1 MKQTIAFGLS
11 MATLASAMPRQNEAR
26 QLQNLQL
33 VCDGVPISTDVA
45 GQPILPLP
53 TSNPIGGVVSGISY
67 VLPQPTAMPDINT
80 LISRIVSEV
89 LATATGAINPTA
101 VTSII
106 GDVLPTDPAAI
117 LDPINS
123 AASSI
128 IAGLPTGGVSNPT
141 AIIDPIVGAATSI
154 IGDVLPQPTGGL
166 PTAVIDPIL
175 SVASSVLGGLPVNP
189 TGALDPTAIID
200 PILSVATSVIGG
212 VIPEVTG
219 APLESAIGSLPG
231 AVVSAVNSIIP
242 PLESA
247 VAGLPTSLIG
257 NVIPLPT
264 AAPVVSAIESLP
276 SAVVSAVN
284 SILPPLESA
293 VAGLPTI
300 LPGTDGPA
308 CSLVP
313 AVSAPGILE
322 PVVSAVDAIITPLP
336 SAVGSILAPVPG
348 IVQPVVSAVTAI
360 VAPVGTAVAGV
371 VSPVASV
378 VEGVVGGVVGG
389 LLGGG
394 APAPPATSTLVPVV
408 ATPAPAVSTL
418 LTVVS
423 PVVPAPPAPT
433 LAPRVPFCCSLLAL
447 GAVSSTCT
455 VTTSAAL
462 CVGLKKFCVSASLTL
477 VSFFSGLLLKLGLI
491 VHRVPHTTSANLPA
505 SPPFW
510 ACFNLKQ
517 LKNERSLRWKSNF
530 GIAIFFFDARQHR
543 RVRFSIKRLP
553 VLITLSFLTCCTH
566 SSFLVLQIQIN
577 WCIFPVSSSY
587 TKHEFQ

>member
-11 MATLASAMPRQNEAR
+11 MATLVSAKPRQNEAR

-53 TSNPIGGVVSGISY
+53 TSNPIGDVVSGISD
-67 VLPQPTAMPDINT
+67 VLPQPTAVPDINT

-101 VTSII
+101 ITSII

-154 IGDVLPQPTGGL
+154 IGDVLPQPTGGF

-189 TGALDPTAIID
+189 TGILDPTAIID

-212 VIPEVTG
+212 VIPEATG
-219 APLESAIGSLPG
+219 APLESA
-231 AVVSAVNSIIP
+231 VVSGVNSIIP

-293 VAGLPTI
+293 LAGLPTN

-313 AVSAPGILE
+313 AATIPGPLE

-336 SAVGSILAPVPG
+336 SVVGGILEPVPG
-348 IVQPVVSAVTAI
+348 IVQPIVSAVTAI
-360 VAPVGTAVAGV
+360 VAPIETAVAGV

-378 VEGVVGGVVGG
+378 VEGVVGGVIGG

-394 APAPPATSTLVPVV
+394 APAAPTTSTLVPVA

-423 PVVPAPPAPT
+423 PIIPALPAST
-433 LAPRVPFCCSLLAL
+433 VAPRVPFCCPVSVL

-455 VTTSAAL
+455 VTTSAAV
-462 CVGLKKFCVSASLTL
+462 CVGLKRFCVSASLSL
-477 VSFFSGLLLKLGLI
+477 VSSFQCSFVKMRLI
-491 VHRVPHTTSANLPA
+491 VHRVLHSTSANLPA

-510 ACFNLKQ
+510 ACFKPNQFDNMGLT
-517 LKNERSLRWKSNF
+517 RWICIF
-530 GIAIFFFDARQHR
+530 VMVVFFFDARQGR
-543 RVRFSIKRLP
+543 RIRSSMKHLSE
-553 VLITLSFLTCCTH
+553 LTALSFLTCCTH
-566 SSFLVLQIQIN
+566 SSFLVLQIKIN
-577 WCIFPVSSSY
+577 WCIFPVRSSY
-587 TKHEFQ
+587 LKHEFW

>member
-53 TSNPIGGVVSGISY
+53 TSNPIGGVVSGISD
-67 VLPQPTAMPDINT
+67 VLPQPTAVPDINT

-101 VTSII
+101 ITSII
-106 GDVLPTDPAAI
+106 GGVLPTNPAAI
-117 LDPINS
+117 LDPINN

-141 AIIDPIVGAATSI
+141 AIIDPVVGAATSI

-219 APLESAIGSLPG
+219 APLESAIGSLPS

-257 NVIPLPT
+257 GVIPLPT
-264 AAPVVSAIESLP
+264 AAPVVSAIENLP

-284 SILPPLESA
+284 SILPPLQSA
-293 VAGLPTI
+293 VAGLPTN

-313 AVSAPGILE
+313 AVTAPGILE
-322 PVVSAVDAIITPLP
+322 PIVSAVDAIITPLP
-336 SAVGSILAPVPG
+336 SAVGSILQPVPG

-394 APAPPATSTLVPVV
+394 APAAPATSTLVPVV
-408 ATPAPAVSTL
+408 ANPAPAVSTL

-423 PVVPAPPAPT
+423 PIVPAPPTPT
-433 LAPRVPFCCSLLAL
+433 VAPRVPFCCPVSVL

-455 VTTSAAL
+455 VTTSAAV
-462 CVGLKKFCVSASLTL
+462 CVGLKRFCVHASLSL
-477 VSFFSGLLLKLGLI
+477 VSSFHCSFVKMRLI
-491 VHRVPHTTSANLPA
+491 VRRVLHSTSANLPA
-505 SPPFW
+505 SPLSWVCSKP
-510 ACFNLKQ
+510 NQ
-517 LKNERSLRWKSNF
+517 LDNMSLTQWICSF
-530 GIAIFFFDARQHR
+530 VIVFFFFDARQGR
-543 RVRFSIKRLP
+543 RIRFSMKHLSE
-553 VLITLSFLTCCTH
+553 LTALSFLTYCTH
-566 SSFLVLQIQIN
+566 SSFFSLINTNQLVYI
-577 WCIFPVSSSY
+577 SSQQFLY
-587 TKHEFQ
+587 QA

>member
-11 MATLASAMPRQNEAR
+11 MATLVSAKPRQNEAR

-53 TSNPIGGVVSGISY
+53 TSNPIGDVVSGISD
-67 VLPQPTAMPDINT
+67 VLPQPTAVPDINT

-101 VTSII
+101 ITSII

-175 SVASSVLGGLPVNP
+175 SVVSSVLGGLPVNP
-189 TGALDPTAIID
+189 TGVLDPTAIID

-212 VIPEVTG
+212 VIPEATG
-219 APLESAIGSLPG
+219 APLESAIGSLPS

-247 VAGLPTSLIG
+247 VAGLPT
-257 NVIPLPT
+257 N
-264 AAPVVSAIESLP
+264 
-276 SAVVSAVN
+276 
-284 SILPPLESA
+284 
-293 VAGLPTI
+293 

-313 AVSAPGILE
+313 AATIPGPLE

-336 SAVGSILAPVPG
+336 SVVGGILEPVPG
-348 IVQPVVSAVTAI
+348 IVQPIVSAVTAI
-360 VAPVGTAVAGV
+360 VAPIETAVAGV

-378 VEGVVGGVVGG
+378 VEGVAGGVIGG

-394 APAPPATSTLVPVV
+394 APAAPATSTLVPVA

-423 PVVPAPPAPT
+423 PIIPALPAST
-433 LAPRVPFCCSLLAL
+433 VAPRVPFCCPVSVL

-455 VTTSAAL
+455 VTTSAAV
-462 CVGLKKFCVSASLTL
+462 CVGLKRFCVSASLSL
-477 VSFFSGLLLKLGLI
+477 VSSFQCSFVKMRLI
-491 VHRVPHTTSANLPA
+491 VHRVLHSTSANLPA

-510 ACFNLKQ
+510 ACFKPNQ
-517 LKNERSLRWKSNF
+517 LDNMDLTRWICIF
-530 GIAIFFFDARQHR
+530 VMVVFFFDARQGR
-543 RVRFSIKRLP
+543 RIHSSMKHLSE
-553 VLITLSFLTCCTH
+553 LTALSFLTCCTH
-566 SSFLVLQIQIN
+566 SSFLVLQIKIN
-577 WCIFPVSSSY
+577 WCIFPVRSSY
-587 TKHEFQ
+587 PKHEFW